1 MWPDMTNDSD
11 RSRGHALP
19 TAGPDEPQRP
29 AGTVRNAAERIQR
42 RIGTDGGL
50 TDGGTSDMLELT
62 TYTDAAFG
70 YSVEYP
76 TDWSADPDPDGG
88 VTFADPNST
97 AAGAVV
103 FVDESVDSS
112 PSSYAARFRE
122 TLAVDE
128 HVHALERLDR
138 RTVWLPAGHRGRLV
152 EYAYVGDVPDD
163 RWRLTYLFVVAGT
176 TGYTVGVDWAAD
188 TGFEAV
194 ARTIVESFRL
204 TTNSAE

>member
-1 MWPDMTNDSD
+1 MTNDSD
-11 RSRGHALP
+11 RSHGHALP
-19 TAGPDEPQRP
+19 TDGSNEPQQP
-29 AGTVRNAAERIQR
+29 VGTIRNPSERIR
-42 RIGTDGGL
+42 WRVGTDGGL
-50 TDGGTSDMLELT
+50 TDDGGTNDMPEMA
-62 TYTDAAFG
+62 TYTDAELG

-76 TDWSADPDPDGG
+76 AGWSADPDPDGG
-88 VTFADPNST
+88 VTFTDPNST

-103 FVDESVDSS
+103 FVDESVESN
-112 PSSYAARFRE
+112 PSAYAARFRE
-122 TLAVDE
+122 TLATDE

-138 RTVWLPAGHRGRLV
+138 RTVWLLSGHRGRVV

-163 RWRLTYLFVVAGT
+163 RWRLTYLFVVAET

-204 TTNSAE
+204 ITNSAE